1 LPVNGLPWKEPEP
14 EPEQEQEPV
23 VDLSKLPMLNR
34 GLNGKKKKKKKKSDK
49 PRPESPKI
57 ATQKPEP
64 VLEIPKIITV
74 EESPLVDE
82 KSPFIAE
89 LHTNDFF
96 IENVEQA
103 EVDLEN
109 SPDELSWHSIYNQMV
124 VND

>member
-1 LPVNGLPWKEPEP
+1 MPVNGLPWKEPEP

-34 GLNGKKKKKKKKSDK
+34 GLKGKKKKKKKKSDK
-49 PRPESPKI
+49 PSPESPKI

-109 SPDELSWHSIYNQMV
+109 ILDELSWHSIYNQMV